1 MVLKPLAFLSLI
13 RMPASLTSL
22 KGSRSR
28 ICFQTSPFVK
38 KVFQKG
44 FTLQHSNFLSYFDPI
59 GLNHLS
65 FILAHRI
72 VKFCNPSALQS
83 PIQIPICRWCESIPK
98 VWRMGRGSRWWCLFD
113 VDAGNAIVVMA
124 GAPTGPPQPRPR
136 ALAVPHRSHPPSPLL
151 RLARHDVSAVH
162 QMASIK
168 QERCAGVFLMGHP
181 NARWAACDPMGKPL
195 CVQSWF
201 DGDIP
206 PLSNNG

>member
-83 PIQIPICRWCESIPK
+83 LIQIPICRWCESIPK
-98 VWRMGRGSRWWCLFD
+98 VWRMGWGSRWWCLLWCWRWECYRHHGRSSHWTSSASTLRTCCTSSTASAFTTF
-113 VDAGNAIVVMA
+113 VARPPWRVS
-124 GAPTGPPQPRPR
+124 GPSDGIDQAREVRGRIPNG
-136 ALAVPHRSHPPSPLL
+136 SP
-151 RLARHDVSAVH
+151 
-162 QMASIK
+162 
-168 QERCAGVFLMGHP
+168 
-181 NARWAACDPMGKPL
+181 
-195 CVQSWF
+195 
-201 DGDIP
+201 
-206 PLSNNG
+206 